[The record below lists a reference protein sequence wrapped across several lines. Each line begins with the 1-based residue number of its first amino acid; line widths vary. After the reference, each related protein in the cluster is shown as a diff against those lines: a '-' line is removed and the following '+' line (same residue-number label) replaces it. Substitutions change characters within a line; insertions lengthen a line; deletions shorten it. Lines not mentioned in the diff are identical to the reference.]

1 MHLILKRF
9 LAWMVDWVVIMV
21 YACTLFG
28 VMMLLIS
35 LNVVTIG
42 AVHPVKGQLI
52 GFFTLTLP
60 VVLYCILMESS
71 SRHATVG
78 KRIMKIT
85 VSSEAGTSKIVL
97 RNIIKF
103 LPWEF
108 AHAGVLWINH
118 VGDAEPSMWIWAL
131 LIIPQILV
139 VMYLISIVYTK
150 GTRSLYDSISGT
162 HISNG

>member
-9 LAWMVDWVVIMV
+9 LAWMFDWLVIMV
-21 YACTLFG
+21 YACALFG
-28 VMMLLIS
+28 AVMLLAS
-35 LNVVTIG
+35 LNIVTIG

-60 VVLYCILMESS
+60 VVLYCIVMEYG
-71 SRHATVG
+71 SRHATIG

-85 VSSEAGTSKIVL
+85 VSGKTGTGNIVL

-108 AHAGVLWINH
+108 AHAGVLWINYI
-118 VGDAEPSMWIWAL
+118 GDAEPPMWIWAL
-131 LIIPQILV
+131 LIVPQILV
-139 VMYLISIVYTK
+139 VIYLVSIIYTK
-150 GTRSLYDSISGT
+150 GTRSLYDILSGT
-162 HISNG
+162 QISSA